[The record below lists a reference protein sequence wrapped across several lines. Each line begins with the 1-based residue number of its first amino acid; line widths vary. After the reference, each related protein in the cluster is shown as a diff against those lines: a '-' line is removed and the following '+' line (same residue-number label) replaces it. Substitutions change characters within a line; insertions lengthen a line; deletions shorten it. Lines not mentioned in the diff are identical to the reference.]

1 MEVLVITTGCVFLF
15 VLISIS
21 SFRKVTNFKQL
32 HKLFHKN
39 HTHIDKRLFTRKSDE
54 LYYRQQGIERFID
67 AQKTDYKLALA
78 EIERGRKQSHW
89 IWYIFPQLVGLG
101 RSCYSTLY
109 GIRGREEAEEY
120 LQNEV
125 LGRRLREITNA
136 LLKHNDKSAE
146 EIFGGLDAMKVRSCM
161 TLFDAISPDDI
172 FAQVLDTFYDGKR
185 CEFTLSAIA
194 DKTV

>member
-1 MEVLVITTGCVFLF
+1 MKI
-15 VLISIS
+15 
-21 SFRKVTNFKQL
+21 K
-32 HKLFHKN
+32 
-39 HTHIDKRLFTRKSDE
+39 LFTRKSDE

-89 IWYIFPQLVGLG
+89 IWYIYPQLVGLG

-194 DKTV
+194 DKTLQERRLFDDSFAVDEISLSRGVFQGLEIMRFITEDAALAVS

>member
-1 MEVLVITTGCVFLF
+1 MKI
-15 VLISIS
+15 
-21 SFRKVTNFKQL
+21 K
-32 HKLFHKN
+32 
-39 HTHIDKRLFTRKSDE
+39 LFTRKSDE

-67 AQKTDYKLALA
+67 AQKTDYKIALA
-78 EIERGRKQSHW
+78 EIQRGRKQSHW

-146 EIFGGLDAMKVRSCM
+146 EIFGGLDAMKVRSSM
-161 TLFDAISPDDI
+161 TPCSMRFRLTTSSRKSWIRSMTGNAASSHCR
-172 FAQVLDTFYDGKR
+172 QSRTKLY
-185 CEFTLSAIA
+185 SAL
-194 DKTV
+194 

>member
-1 MEVLVITTGCVFLF
+1 MIKE
-15 VLISIS
+15 
-21 SFRKVTNFKQL
+21 
-32 HKLFHKN
+32 
-39 HTHIDKRLFTRKSDE
+39 LFTRKSDE

-67 AQKTDYKLALA
+67 AQKTDYKIALA

-109 GIRGREEAEEY
+109 GIRGREEAEAY

-136 LLKHNDKSAE
+136 LLMHNDKSAE
-146 EIFGGLDAMKVRSCM
+146 EIFGGLDAMKVRSSM

>member
-1 MEVLVITTGCVFLF
+1 MEVLVITTSCVFLF

-39 HTHIDKRLFTRKSDE
+39 HTHIDKRLFTRKFDE

-67 AQKTDYKLALA
+67 AQKTDYELALA

>member
-1 MEVLVITTGCVFLF
+1 M
-15 VLISIS
+15 
-21 SFRKVTNFKQL
+21 
-32 HKLFHKN
+32 
-39 HTHIDKRLFTRKSDE
+39 
-54 LYYRQQGIERFID
+54 
-67 AQKTDYKLALA
+67 A
-78 EIERGRKQSHW
+78 EIERGRKRSHW

-109 GIRGREEAEEY
+109 GIRDREEAEEY

-136 LLKHNDKSAE
+136 LLMHNDKSAE
-146 EIFGGLDAMKVRSCM
+146 EIFGGLDAMKVRSSM

-172 FAQVLDTFYDGKR
+172 FAQVLDTFYGGKR

>member
-1 MEVLVITTGCVFLF
+1 MKI
-15 VLISIS
+15 
-21 SFRKVTNFKQL
+21 K
-32 HKLFHKN
+32 
-39 HTHIDKRLFTRKSDE
+39 LFTRKSDE

-67 AQKTDYKLALA
+67 AQKTDYKIALA

-109 GIRGREEAEEY
+109 GIRSRGEAEEY

-125 LGRRLREITNA
+125 LEHRLREITNA

-146 EIFGGLDAMKVRSCM
+146 EIFGGLDAMKVRSSM

-194 DKTV
+194 DKTLQERRLFDDSFAVNEVSISRSVFQGLEIMRFITEDAALAVS

>member
-1 MEVLVITTGCVFLF
+1 MIKELF
-15 VLISIS
+15 A
-21 SFRKVTNFKQL
+21 
-32 HKLFHKN
+32 
-39 HTHIDKRLFTRKSDE
+39 RKSDE

-136 LLKHNDKSAE
+136 LLMHNDKSAE
-146 EIFGGLDAMKVRSCM
+146 EIFGGLDAMKVRSSM
-161 TLFDAISPDDI
+161 TLFDAISPEDI

>member
-1 MEVLVITTGCVFLF
+1 M
-15 VLISIS
+15 
-21 SFRKVTNFKQL
+21 
-32 HKLFHKN
+32 
-39 HTHIDKRLFTRKSDE
+39 
-54 LYYRQQGIERFID
+54 
-67 AQKTDYKLALA
+67 
-78 EIERGRKQSHW
+78 
-89 IWYIFPQLVGLG
+89 
-101 RSCYSTLY
+101 
-109 GIRGREEAEEY
+109 
-120 LQNEV
+120 

-146 EIFGGLDAMKVRSCM
+146 EIFGGLDAMKVRSSM

>member
-1 MEVLVITTGCVFLF
+1 MIKE
-15 VLISIS
+15 
-21 SFRKVTNFKQL
+21 
-32 HKLFHKN
+32 
-39 HTHIDKRLFTRKSDE
+39 LFTRKSDE

-67 AQKTDYKLALA
+67 AQKTDYKIALA

-146 EIFGGLDAMKVRSCM
+146 EIFGGLDAMKVRSSM

-194 DKTV
+194 DKTLQERRLFDDSFAVNEVSLSRGVFQGLEIMRFITEDAALAVS

>member
-1 MEVLVITTGCVFLF
+1 MKI
-15 VLISIS
+15 
-21 SFRKVTNFKQL
+21 K
-32 HKLFHKN
+32 
-39 HTHIDKRLFTRKSDE
+39 LFTRKSDE

-67 AQKTDYKLALA
+67 AQKTDYKIALA

-109 GIRGREEAEEY
+109 GIRDRQEAEEY

-125 LGRRLREITNA
+125 LGCRLREITNA
-136 LLKHNDKSAE
+136 LLKHNDKTAE
-146 EIFGGLDAMKVRSCM
+146 EIFGGLDAMKVRSSM
-161 TLFDAISPDDI
+161 TLFDVISPDDI

-194 DKTV
+194 EKTV